1 MQQATT
7 QAAKRVTVIGLGHMG
22 ITLARLLL
30 ASGHAVTVW
39 NRTAAKAEPL
49 VALGATSAPSAL
61 AAVMASPVT
70 VVCVQDY
77 ATAHAILGHAD
88 VEAAFAGRTLLQLGT
103 GGVQEARDSDA
114 WARRHGGAYLDGAI
128 QAAPSHMGRADTPI
142 LLSGTEAVYREYESL
157 LRVFGG
163 GLTWLGDDP
172 GAAAA
177 MDMATLSYVYGT
189 TLGFLHGARIAE
201 AGGFRVDRFGE
212 LVAGIAP
219 SFAAFLEYE
228 AGVIQSGDFTAT
240 ESPMRISIDATAR
253 IAQAAR
259 DAGIDDAIPAF
270 FADVFA
276 RAGRAGY
283 ADEEIAAVIKL
294 LRGPSSIAPSADDER
309 DVPS

>member
-1 MQQATT
+1 MQQAT
-7 QAAKRVTVIGLGHMG
+7 KRVTVIGLGHMG
-22 ITLARLLL
+22 AMLARLLL
-30 ASGHAVTVW
+30 ETGHEVTVW

-49 VALGATSAPSAL
+49 VALGAKLAPDAL
-61 AAVMASPVT
+61 AAVSASPVV
-70 VVCVQDY
+70 VVCVHDY
-77 ATAHAILGHAD
+77 AATHAILGHAEI
-88 VEAAFAGRTLLQLGT
+88 EAAFAGRTLLQLGT

-114 WARRHGGAYLDGAI
+114 WARRHGGDYLDGAI

-142 LLSGTEAVYREYESL
+142 LLSGAEATYRAHESL

-201 AGGFRVDRFGE
+201 AEGFRVDRFGE
-212 LVAGIAP
+212 LVADIAP
-219 SFAAFLEYE
+219 SFGAFLKYE

-240 ESPMRISIDATAR
+240 ESPMRISIEATAR

-259 DAGIDDAIPAF
+259 DGGIDDRIPAF
-270 FADVFA
+270 IADLFAG
-276 RAGRAGY
+276 AGRAGY
-283 ADEEIAAVIKL
+283 ADEEVAAVIKV
-294 LRGPSSIAPSADDER
+294 LRESS
-309 DVPS
+309 